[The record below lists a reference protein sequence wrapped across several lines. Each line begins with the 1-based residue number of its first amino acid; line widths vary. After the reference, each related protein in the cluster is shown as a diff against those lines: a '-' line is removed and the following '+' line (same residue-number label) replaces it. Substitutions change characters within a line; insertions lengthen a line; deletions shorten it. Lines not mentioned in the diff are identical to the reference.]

1 MKERLRE
8 LRISLNLSQ
17 EEFGNRIGLS
27 SRSHI
32 SSLEKGARNITD
44 RIITDICREFDVN
57 EDWFRTG
64 EGNMFIE
71 LTEMQKVMR
80 YTGLLLKD
88 TDSVIAKA
96 VMDFIVTY
104 EQLDDTSKKVL
115 NEVAQKYLE
124 NSKRSKK

>member
-1 MKERLRE
+1 MNQRIKTLRME
-8 LRISLNLSQ
+8 LGLTQ
-17 EEFGNRIGLS
+17 TAFADKIGITGAAIT
-27 SRSHI
+27 RM
-32 SSLEKGARNITD
+32 EKGDRNPSEQT
-44 RIITDICREFDVN
+44 IISICREFGVN
-57 EDWFRTG
+57 EEWLRSG

>member
-1 MKERLRE
+1 MNERLALIRE
-8 LRISLNLSQ
+8 SVGLTTRAFGEKINLT
-17 EEFGNRIGLS
+17 GGAITNM
-27 SRSHI
+27 
-32 SSLEKGARNITD
+32 EKGIRNITE
-44 RIITDICREFDVN
+44 RTVSDICREFDVN

-64 EGNMFIE
+64 EGNMFTE

-88 TDSVIAKA
+88 ADSVIAKA
-96 VMDFIVTY
+96 IMDFIVTY

>member
-1 MKERLRE
+1 MNERLALIRE
-8 LRISLNLSQ
+8 AVGLTTRAFGEKINLT
-17 EEFGNRIGLS
+17 GGAITNM
-27 SRSHI
+27 
-32 SSLEKGARNITD
+32 EKGIRNITE
-44 RIITDICREFDVN
+44 RTVSDICREFDVN
-57 EDWFRTG
+57 EDWLRTG

-71 LTEMQKVMR
+71 FTEMQKVMR

>member
-1 MKERLRE
+1 MNERLALIRE
-8 LRISLNLSQ
+8 AVGLTTRAFGEKINLT
-17 EEFGNRIGLS
+17 GGAITNM
-27 SRSHI
+27 
-32 SSLEKGARNITD
+32 EKGIRNITE
-44 RIITDICREFDVN
+44 RTVSDICREFDVN
-57 EDWFRTG
+57 EDWLRTG

-71 LTEMQKVMR
+71 FTEMQKVMR

-96 VMDFIVTY
+96 IMDFIVTY